1 MKKKKFN
8 TIILGSGIAGLAAD
22 HYLNDES
29 IILEK
34 ENFCGGLCHSFSEKG
49 FIFDTFIHLSFTNEK
64 EVIELF
70 SKSTNNVIHNPRA
83 YNYYRGHWIKH
94 PVQNNIFSLTTEEK
108 VNIIEG
114 FINRKESVC
123 DNYEEWL
130 RNQFGDYFAEK
141 FPLVYTKKYWTV
153 EAKELETK
161 WIGKRLYQ
169 PPIREVIKGSFEE
182 DLVNRYYAKEMRY
195 PCKGGYQQYLNTII
209 NEKNIKLNSRVIEID
224 PREKVVKTI
233 NGEEY
238 RYNNLISTIPLPEL
252 CKIIK
257 GIPTKIVEAA
267 NKLNYTSGFIVSL
280 GFKKSDIPQHLWFYI
295 YDEDI
300 LSARVYAPSIKSRNN
315 VPEGCSSIQAEYY
328 YSKFKPLKFTLDEVL
343 SKTIEQ
349 LGEIMSFSEEDILVK
364 DVKQI
369 EYANVVFTKDIY
381 ENRKIVHTYLDKIKI
396 SYAGRF
402 GEWDYLWSDQSL
414 LSGKKAAEVIM
425 NTELKK

>member
-300 LSARVYAPSIKSRNN
+300 LAARVYSPNLKSKDN
-315 VPEGCSSIQAEYY
+315 VPEGCSSIQAEI
-328 YSKFKPLKFTLDEVL
+328 FFANDEEVL
-343 SKTIEQ
+343 ASEIVLENTIKKLSQ
-349 LGEIMSFSEEDILVK
+349 LYSFTRDEIFVSDIRFEK
-364 DVKQI
+364 
-369 EYANVVFTKDIY
+369 YANIIFDYNIY
-381 ENRKIVHTYLDKIKI
+381 KNRKIVLDYLDSIGIKSI
-396 SYAGRF
+396 GRF
-402 GEWDYLWSDQSL
+402 GKWEYFWTHQAFLD
-414 LSGKKAAEVIM
+414 GKEVTDSIS
-425 NTELKK
+425 NVCS